1 MRSGMGSTGLDWAR
15 WAALSCSVATLS
27 EPPEVS
33 EARFSSTWPP
43 DDGRHHTF
51 PAALHG
57 GCDAEHPP
65 RASTNPHC
73 RRSLHSSTLNKR
85 PPVSTI
91 ARSSTR
97 HRWLVRGLSHVASGA
112 QVRQA
117 GRKQRAVHH
126 LAHVRTHARNATHAR
141 TRARAHDSGSAR
153 HRRLPRTPS
162 PRHGGSPR
170 RGDGMSRSSTLK
182 RPAHV
187 SRAGASVA
195 PRSAPARRFGSSAPP
210 RLPGGA
216 ARPRS
221 ATARHPPGGAPCSQ
235 GQRPAA
241 QAAKCA
247 SAACADSGVWGLS
260 LTGRVGR
267 VTNAGARSA
276 RCQRRC
282 SCDEQGARGARAA
295 SVAAPATSRGRA
307 GEEATV
313 YYYDACSLQV
323 LRCEK
328 LPIAIL

>member
-1 MRSGMGSTGLDWAR
+1 MRSGMGSTGLDWAS

-33 EARFSSTWPP
+33 EARFSSAWPP

-65 RASTNPHC
+65 WPRPTHTADALFTPRRSTNAHRSPRSPVAVHATAGSSEVSATWQAVPRC
-73 RRSLHSSTLNKR
+73 VRRAASS
-85 PPVSTI
+85 
-91 ARSSTR
+91 ARSTT
-97 HRWLVRGLSHVASGA
+97 W
-112 QVRQA
+112 
-117 GRKQRAVHH
+117 
-126 LAHVRTHARNATHAR
+126 RTYAR
-141 TRARAHDSGSAR
+141 TQCNARAHDSGSAR

-247 SAACADSGVWGLS
+247 SAACADSGVWDS
-260 LTGRVGR
+260 RSR
-267 VTNAGARSA
+267 AGSVASPTR
-276 RCQRRC
+276 
-282 SCDEQGARGARAA
+282 ARGARAA

-307 GEEATV
+307 WEEATV
-313 YYYDACSLQV
+313 YYYDACSLW
-323 LRCEK
+323 RGDEAASCE
-328 LPIAIL
+328 